1 MIPWEKEEAKSLMK
15 KEIIPA
21 KNVAKHSQKEVR
33 FQDTNMNIQVRQC
46 IAVYNKVSCPSIIYI
61 PAFYSFK

>member
-21 KNVAKHSQKEVR
+21 KNVAKRSLKEVR
-33 FQDTNMNIQVRQC
+33 FQGTNMSIQVRQF
-46 IAVYNKVSCPSIIYI
+46 IAIYNKVSCISTI
-61 PAFYSFK
+61 